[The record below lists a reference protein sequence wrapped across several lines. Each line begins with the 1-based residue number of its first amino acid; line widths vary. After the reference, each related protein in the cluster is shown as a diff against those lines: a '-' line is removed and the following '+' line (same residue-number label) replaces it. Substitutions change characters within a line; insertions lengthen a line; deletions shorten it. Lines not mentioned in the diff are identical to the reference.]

1 MLEDPGRASGQGA
14 FWAEIGVGVRVGV
27 GGCGGKTRGG
37 VGWGGS
43 RYGSV
48 RV

>member
-37 VGWGGS
+37 VGWITVWFRKGLG
-43 RYGSV
+43 
-48 RV
+48 